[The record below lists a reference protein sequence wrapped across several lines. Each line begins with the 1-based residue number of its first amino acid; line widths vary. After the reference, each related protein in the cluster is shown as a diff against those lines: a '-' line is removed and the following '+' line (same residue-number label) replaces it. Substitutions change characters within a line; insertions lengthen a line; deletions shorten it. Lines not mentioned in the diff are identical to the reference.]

1 MDLQFLL
8 QTGITGIASGAV
20 YALIALGFTVTYNAS
35 RVANFAQGQFVVL
48 GGLIAIT
55 LVEAGAPLPVGAAA
69 SVLAVAL
76 IAGVVYVATV
86 GRVPEGDP
94 FRRIMVT
101 LGIALAAE
109 AALQVVWGTQARRL
123 PPFSGDQPLNVLGAA
138 IAPQTL
144 WVIAGAIVVMIAL
157 NWFFRST
164 RTGQAMLAVSEHR
177 EGAGL
182 LGIQVARMSLVAF
195 VLGAGLA
202 AVAGVMVS
210 PISSTVYFQGLP
222 LTVAAFAAAV
232 VGGFGNPVGAVVGGL
247 ALGLLQAFSIAWL
260 PSGVSD
266 AAPFAALIAFL
277 VLRPRGLVGSRVLT

>member
-1 MDLQFLL
+1 MDLQFLI
-8 QTGITGIASGAV
+8 QNGVTGIANGAV
-20 YALIALGFTVTYNAS
+20 YALIALGFTLTYNAS

-55 LVEAGAPLPVGAAA
+55 LVEAGAPLLVGAAA
-69 SVLAVAL
+69 SVIAVSV
-76 IAGVVYVATV
+76 IAGVVYLATI
-86 GRVPEGDP
+86 GRVPESDP

-109 AALQVVWGTQARRL
+109 AALQIIWGTEARRL
-123 PPFSGDQPLNVLGAA
+123 PPFTGDQPVDLFGAA
-138 IAPQTL
+138 IAPQAL
-144 WVIAGAIVVMIAL
+144 WVIAGAVVAMIVL
-157 NWFFRST
+157 NWFFRGT
-164 RTGQAMLAVSEHR
+164 RTGQAMLAVSEDR

-182 LGIQVARMSLVAF
+182 LGIRVAWMSVLAF

-210 PISSTVYFQGLP
+210 PISSTVYFHGLP

-247 ALGLLQAFSIAWL
+247 ALGLLQAFSVAWL
-260 PSGVSD
+260 PSGISD

-277 VLRPRGLVGSRVLT
+277 ILRPRGLVGSRVLT